1 MEEHSA
7 KSFDISLTYFVL
19 REGGKFISFK
29 EEHLL
34 NIFFMSVI
42 LLP

>member
-1 MEEHSA
+1 
-7 KSFDISLTYFVL
+7 VL

-42 LLP
+42 LLPWNEGI